1 MKDELTT
8 GHLDRI
14 LSNVSGE
21 KETNTFIDSYAEDQ
35 YSTFSDY
42 INAYIQSHDLDT
54 AEIIRNSRIS
64 TNYVYNI
71 LNGVTKSPGRDKILA
86 LCIAAGMTKKE
97 ADRAL
102 TLADKSRLYSKNERD
117 IRIIVCLNEGI
128 RDVTLVNLRLEKYGL
143 PLIEA

>member
-1 MKDELTT
+1 
-8 GHLDRI
+8 
-14 LSNVSGE
+14 
-21 KETNTFIDSYAEDQ
+21 
-35 YSTFSDY
+35 
-42 INAYIQSHDLDT
+42 
-54 AEIIRNSRIS
+54 
-64 TNYVYNI
+64 
-71 LNGVTKSPGRDKILA
+71 
-86 LCIAAGMTKKE
+86 MTKKE